1 MSHWDGR
8 SRGSPL
14 GYRIFGVILRFTGVQ
29 PAYLL
34 LWPVSLYFLVIA
46 FGARKASLRYFRKRL
61 CMPPLKAIWMT
72 WRQFFRFGQ
81 TMIDRAAM
89 LSSRNNPFRFTFDGE
104 EHLVKMSEDGKGGII
119 IGAHVGNWNISAHFL
134 SRIPGQM
141 AVLLY
146 DDEWEKIKKILS
158 RIEKN
163 PLGGG
168 KVIFIPIKD
177 DLSHLV
183 RLKEILNTGGLVAI
197 HGDRYRAGNKTM
209 EISFLGAPARVPAGP
224 FLLAAS
230 LDVPVTFSLALKEST
245 YAYHLY
251 ARPPVNY
258 HRHAGSIREKANQ
271 CARDFFDWLEPFV
284 RLHPD
289 QWYNF
294 YDFWRST

>member
-1 MSHWDGR
+1 MNHWDGR

-14 GYRIFGVILRFTGVQ
+14 GYRIFGIVLRLVGVW

-34 LWPVSLYFLVIA
+34 LWPVSLYFLLVA
-46 FGARKASLRYFRKRL
+46 SGARRASLSFFRERL
-61 CMPPLKAIWMT
+61 DISGMKAIRMT

-81 TMIDRAAM
+81 TLIDRVAVV
-89 LSSRNNPFRFTFDGE
+89 SGRNNLFRFTFDGE
-104 EHLVKMSEDGKGGII
+104 EHLVKMSEDGKGGLI

-134 SRIPGQM
+134 TRIPGKM

-146 DDEWEKIKKILS
+146 DDEWENVKKALS
-158 RIEKN
+158 EIEGK
-163 PLGGG
+163 PLGEG

-183 RLKEILNTGGLVAI
+183 RLKEILNSGGLVAI
-197 HGDRYRAGNKTM
+197 HGDRYRPGNRTL
-209 EISFLGAPARVPAGP
+209 EVSFLGAPARVPAGP

-230 LDVPVTFSLALKEST
+230 LDLPVTFSVALKEST
-245 YAYHLY
+245 YRYHLY

-258 HRHAGSIREKANQ
+258 YRLTGIIREKANQ
-271 CARDFFDWLEPFV
+271 CARDFFSWLEPYV
-284 RLHPD
+284 RRHPD

-294 YDFWRST
+294 YDFWKRS